1 MFESETVGLC
11 LVRKLRWEWDNNC
24 NLKCELTKTI
34 PVIFCNLRT
43 DDSHVIMQQ
52 IGRFNFANID
62 VIANG
67 LEKYMAII
75 VNYNLVFIV
84 FTDTIKCMNFS
95 QEDLIKNLGD
105 DGFKYLSQKYN
116 VEQLKLVK

>member
-1 MFESETVGLC
+1 
-11 LVRKLRWEWDNNC
+11 
-24 NLKCELTKTI
+24 
-34 PVIFCNLRT
+34 
-43 DDSHVIMQQ
+43 MQQ

-84 FTDTIKCMNFS
+84 FIDTIKCMNFS
-95 QEDLIKNLGD
+95 QEDLVKNLAD
-105 DGFKYLSQKYN
+105 DGFKYLYQKYN
-116 VEQLKLVK
+116 VEQLKLVKQKGVYPCENMNSFERLTY